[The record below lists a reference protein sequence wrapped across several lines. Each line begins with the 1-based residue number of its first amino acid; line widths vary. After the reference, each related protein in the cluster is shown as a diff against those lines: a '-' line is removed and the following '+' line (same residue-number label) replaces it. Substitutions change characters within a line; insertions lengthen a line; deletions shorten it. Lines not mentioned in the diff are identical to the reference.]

1 MRFDVGCR
9 LRYRVDEANT
19 FVFNIAVADS
29 PCQQVEQERLEIEPD
44 LIVEELRLLEGSR
57 HMRLHAPVG
66 ELTLD
71 YQASGTLHPI
81 QADPQGLGVLES
93 APASGGGGYGRDAGC
108 WQGPPQSPPRS
119 AA

>member
-71 YQASGTLHPI
+71 YQDAASHTSQYGAYGG
-81 QADPQGLGVLES
+81 QRYADRPARGLPGFR
-93 APASGGGGYGRDAGC
+93 PSGYRAVPGAE
-108 WQGPPQSPPRS
+108 
-119 AA
+119 

>member
-81 QADPQGLGVLES
+81 QADPQGPGEWDARLPGRCIPYKPVRRIRR
-93 APASGGGGYGRDAGC
+93 PAIR
-108 WQGPPQSPPRS
+108 
-119 AA
+119 